1 MLYGHINRVN
11 KNGRTIPENPVT
23 KGERDA
29 PLFFY
34 PSQAAQSGSIAC

>member
-34 PSQAAQSGSIAC
+34 PS